1 MSDFTIVKLE
11 EVPDPS
17 GDYPGE
23 MRMFTGPLAT
33 EQVAFTYRRM
43 PPQTGGMKGLRW
55 GHSHKTQEEIYFVLS
70 GTLHVKVADDEFDLG
85 PGQALRLSPDCVRA
99 VWNDGDDG
107 RRAGHVL
114 AEGRGSA
121 RRGGDPS
128 GLLAGLIPAAA

>member
-1 MSDFTIVKLE
+1 MSAYSIVKTD

-23 MRMFTGPLAT
+23 MRMFTGPLGC

-70 GTLHVKVADDEFDLG
+70 GTLNVKIGDEEFELG
-85 PGQALRLSPDCVRA
+85 PKEALRMSPDCVRA
-99 VWNDGDDG
+99 VWNDGDEDVELVMCSVKVEDL
-107 RRAGHVL
+107 RAEAQIHQDFWQG
-114 AEGRGSA
+114 
-121 RRGGDPS
+121 
-128 GLLAGLIPAAA
+128 

>member
-70 GTLHVKVADDEFDLG
+70 GTLHVKVADEEFDLG

-99 VWNDGDDG
+99 VWNDGETDVELVMCSPKVEDL
-107 RRAGHVL
+107 RAE
-114 AEGRGSA
+114 AEIHQ
-121 RRGGDPS
+121 DFWQD
-128 GLLAGLIPAAA
+128 